1 MSTTTA
7 TAPKK
12 ATTRAGKTDMPSQKS
27 FTWRGYQAPK
37 IGKYAPGGF
46 VLSILGVAAMLILVP
61 FVQSITG
68 GKQDQMTVRQF
79 DVSLPPPPPPPPEP
93 PPPQNEQVEEPP
105 PQMQPP
111 PMNLSLNQ
119 LSMAINPG
127 VGGALAGDFGLGE
140 VSQVSSEDTLQ
151 DIQLFDIA
159 ELDEKPRRLTD
170 EQFDAPPRMRQNR
183 TPGSA
188 KVVVIINPDGTV
200 RVGEVIESNP
210 PELAQALVAYLERQ
224 RYTKPMKGG
233 QAVSARYILPFELK
247 W

>member
-1 MSTTTA
+1 
-7 TAPKK
+7 
-12 ATTRAGKTDMPSQKS
+12 MPSQKS

-79 DVSLPPPPPPPPEP
+79 DVSLP
-93 PPPQNEQVEEPP
+93 
-105 PQMQPP
+105 PP